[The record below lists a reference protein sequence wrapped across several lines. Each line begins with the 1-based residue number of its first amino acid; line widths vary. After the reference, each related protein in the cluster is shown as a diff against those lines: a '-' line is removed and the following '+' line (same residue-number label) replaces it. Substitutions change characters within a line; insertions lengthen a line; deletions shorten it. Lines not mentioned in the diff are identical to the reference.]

1 MLPSHVS
8 LTVPITSAVTLI
20 FAFPH
25 SIDWIHV
32 SSRRIPK
39 DSHQRH
45 TFRHNSIKSFLQPQ
59 DENSYALKDNIL
71 FRRSFVT
78 KMLSDKFELA
88 VGRRNRPIQLAAQT
102 KDLRFLGRG
111 VLVRFSNAARVL
123 IGSAWLPSK
132 DLVDK
137 ALHVFESCRQPY
149 IEITFAG

>member
-1 MLPSHVS
+1 M
-8 LTVPITSAVTLI
+8 
-20 FAFPH
+20 
-25 SIDWIHV
+25 
-32 SSRRIPK
+32 
-39 DSHQRH
+39 
-45 TFRHNSIKSFLQPQ
+45 QPQ

-111 VLVRFSNAARVL
+111 VLVHFSNAARVL